1 MKMNIYAICTALMF
15 AGVAIPAVS
24 NAGEASA
31 SAFINVLSAPD
42 KDGNEFYEKGNK
54 ASDNGNF
61 EEAVKWWRKAAD
73 LGHVKAQN
81 TLGVCYAT
89 GKGVEQSHEE
99 AIKWY
104 RKAAE
109 QGHAIAQN
117 NLGICYAKGK
127 GVTQSIE
134 EAVKWYRTAAE
145 QGYAEAQYNLGY
157 YYEHVKDFKEAAKW
171 YRKAA
176 EQDYAG
182 AKAALERLGY

>member
-1 MKMNIYAICTALMF
+1 MNIYAICTALMF

-89 GKGVEQSHEE
+89 GKGV
-99 AIKWY
+99 
-104 RKAAE
+104 
-109 QGHAIAQN
+109 
-117 NLGICYAKGK
+117 
-127 GVTQSIE
+127 TQSIE